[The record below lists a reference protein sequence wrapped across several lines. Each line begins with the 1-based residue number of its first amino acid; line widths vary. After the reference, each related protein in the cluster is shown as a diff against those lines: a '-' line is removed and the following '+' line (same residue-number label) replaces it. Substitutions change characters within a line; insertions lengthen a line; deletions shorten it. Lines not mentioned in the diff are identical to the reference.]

1 MPLFYLHSYYF
12 GTSMGPSDTVS
23 SIISSHQVIAPLAEI
38 PRSETSVE
46 ESEASEFEVVQEA
59 VDSDEHYSSE
69 EELEDSGVDD
79 VQWRSEMREEV
90 EKKEKKA
97 KIRILKILALHVLLI
112 AALTSNEW
120 DFHVKNCAKS
130 MKFME
135 KSKKIVIGIGIYFK
149 PPLSRIAFQQLQHE
163 LNKDGDVFLE
173 ALKIGSALKKFNQLD
188 FHEQLCNKP
197 WTPLPSKF
205 EGVQEYLEFIGRNG
219 TAYEEVMYLS
229 TLEFAS
235 SFRPATFFRMTHSSG
250 GGFWKNELVQAS
262 FDHSGEGSTCSI
274 ENGLLTVRQFY
285 EGPSGEQKKQYTR
298 IYYLKTSD
306 LIRSVDSLSY

>member
-1 MPLFYLHSYYF
+1 
-12 GTSMGPSDTVS
+12 MGPSDTVS

-120 DFHVKNCAKS
+120 
-130 MKFME
+130 
-135 KSKKIVIGIGIYFK
+135 IGIYFK